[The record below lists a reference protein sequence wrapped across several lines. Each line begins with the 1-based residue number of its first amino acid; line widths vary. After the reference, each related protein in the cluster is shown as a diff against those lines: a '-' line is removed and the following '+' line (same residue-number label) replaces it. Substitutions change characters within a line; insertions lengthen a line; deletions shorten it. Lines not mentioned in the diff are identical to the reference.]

1 MYRACARNPEGHV
14 SLSTYKGGNFMKA
27 INKTWLLLG
36 ALGLV
41 LVVSPAS
48 RAQTNSN
55 NATVNLNAKLSESLT
70 VVAGP
75 ATVNFTPLAANGPT
89 AGDNPVTITTTWA
102 LLKTRGTVKLYAYFA
117 SGNAL
122 TDGGGDNIPVANV
135 TGSVNGGA
143 ATAFTG
149 AQPFGGATGLLVFS
163 QTLSGAGAWNS
174 SHGPDTI
181 GMTINTAGLALP
193 AATYTG
199 VLNVQAQAL

>member
-1 MYRACARNPEGHV
+1 
-14 SLSTYKGGNFMKA
+14 MKP
-27 INKTWLLLG
+27 INRTWLLLG

-41 LVVSPAS
+41 LVMSPAS

-75 ATVNFTPLAANGPT
+75 ATVNFTPLAPNGPT

-102 LLKTRGTVKLYAYFA
+102 VAKNRGTVKLYAYFGGA
-117 SGNAL
+117 NAL
-122 TDGGGDNIPVANV
+122 TDGAGDNIPVANV
-135 TGSVNGGA
+135 TGSVNGVA
-143 ATAFTG
+143 AVPFTS
-149 AQPFGGATGLLVFS
+149 AQPFGGSTGILVFS
-163 QTLSGAGAWNS
+163 QTLGAAGTYNS

-181 GMTINTAGLALP
+181 GLTINTAGLALP